1 MDDIKQPWPGI
12 TQFLE
17 TLPAGSLGLDAGCGN
32 GKYLGLRSVLQA
44 GQSQSQTDQGTSSQP
59 SSSKAKG
66 KGKALPA
73 DSIPETDESH
83 SKVTQPGAVLT
94 IGLDYSTNLIK
105 IAKGRSHEV
114 LVGDAIDM
122 PWREGTFDFA
132 ISIATIHHFT
142 TPSRRI
148 AAVRTMLRA
157 LNKRHGKLII
167 QVWAVEQVPPQEQ
180 NKDSNSTPH
189 KPYLKR
195 QRDMD
200 KLESAITTLQ
210 SLNLS
215 QAEKQEVFV
224 PWKLQPAQ
232 QADRGNP
239 DLAGAEGTATE
250 PVYQRYYH
258 LFKAGELRDMVQE
271 AARLE
276 LSESLF
282 QSLKIDE
289 DETWESGNWSIV
301 ARFE

>member
-1 MDDIKQPWPGI
+1 
-12 TQFLE
+12 
-17 TLPAGSLGLDAGCGN
+17 
-32 GKYLGLRSVLQA
+32 
-44 GQSQSQTDQGTSSQP
+44 
-59 SSSKAKG
+59 
-66 KGKALPA
+66 
-73 DSIPETDESH
+73 
-83 SKVTQPGAVLT
+83 
-94 IGLDYSTNLIK
+94 
-105 IAKGRSHEV
+105 
-114 LVGDAIDM
+114 M

-157 LNKRHGKLII
+157 LNKKHGKLII
-167 QVWAVEQVPPQEQ
+167 QVWAVEQVPPQQQ
-180 NKDSNSTPH
+180 NKNDKNANSTPH

-215 QAEKQEVFV
+215 QAEKQDVFV

-232 QADRGNP
+232 QADQSNTDSKGVEANP
-239 DLAGAEGTATE
+239 TE

-258 LFKAGELRDMVQE
+258 LFKAGELREMVEE

-276 LSESLF
+276 LSASQF

-289 DETWESGNWSIV
+289 EETWESGNWSIV
-301 ARFE
+301 ACFE